1 MIILVEN
8 VDLKLKM
15 IFLVIDFWKKK
26 KKYLIKN

>member
-15 IFLVIDFWKKK
+15 IFLGIDFWKKK